1 VCVETIPRLI
11 YVGLR
16 EWDFVVVSSG
26 TDESMHFPV
35 KSSKTL
41 SEEKDH
47 CVSEDFVVA
56 SSGTDESMHFP
67 VKSSK
72 TLSEEKDHC
81 VSEYTL

>member
-1 VCVETIPRLI
+1 VFVETFPRLI

-16 EWDFVVVSSG
+16 EW
-26 TDESMHFPV
+26 
-35 KSSKTL
+35 
-41 SEEKDH
+41 
-47 CVSEDFVVA
+47 DFVVA